1 MIDNNN
7 NHKVDENVASEAN
20 KRLKDWLHKHTDPN
34 KNPWSD
40 DDIICDDT
48 ETEED
53 CVYIDPTI
61 NREDDDD
68 CKLLLGSRNED
79 GRLDGNV
86 SLSWSN
92 GDSFKG
98 CYEAGV
104 RSGWGIV
111 TSPSHDILAL
121 TGDWSQG
128 WLEGR
133 GRLVTKNTTVME
145 GWFSRSCWHGPVRR
159 IEMKKF
165 RMFKQQGS
173 GV

>member
-40 DDIICDDT
+40 DDIICDNS

-61 NREDDDD
+61 DREDDDD

-104 RSGWGIV
+104 RSGWGGVVMWRDAEII
-111 TSPSHDILAL
+111 TSTPL
-121 TGDWSQG
+121 
-128 WLEGR
+128 
-133 GRLVTKNTTVME
+133 K
-145 GWFSRSCWHGPVRR
+145 
-159 IEMKKF
+159 IEACLRTNASNRWP
-165 RMFKQQGS
+165 RMPRC
-173 GV
+173 